1 METQD
6 NLFRKREDIFISSL
20 IDPYNP
26 QNAFKRLHDILRP
39 FNEYTEED
47 EYNYLEIEE
56 YIEPYSNYYN
66 NDTAILFSNIQ
77 DPQNN
82 SIYNGLTFR
91 GEIGEV
97 NLENSAFINC
107 WFDRA
112 NLSGSNFNNTTF
124 MTEYIHDEV
133 EKYGENKSIRNI
145 NEDKITRIRE
155 VNFVDVQMM
164 NSQLYD
170 VNIFMCNLT
179 NINLTSSNLKNAK
192 LINCNLTNA
201 NLTNVNLTGANLRN
215 TNLTGANLTGAN
227 LTGAILTNTIFAHA
241 NLTNTNI
248 TDAVDITDETFNGAN
263 TDNIINNIEKLS
275 KKASRLVTEEQQQF
289 LNDLVLYDSELS
301 GGKKSKKTKKCKT
314 KKNKKTKKCKTKN
327 LKKTKKNKKTK
338 K

>member
-1 METQD
+1 
-6 NLFRKREDIFISSL
+6 
-20 IDPYNP
+20 
-26 QNAFKRLHDILRP
+26 LRP
-39 FNEYTEED
+39 FDEYTEED
-47 EYNYLEIEE
+47 EYNDLEIEE

-77 DPQNN
+77 HPENN
-82 SIYNGLTFR
+82 SIYNGLTFN
-91 GEIGEV
+91 GEIGEI

-112 NLSGSNFNNTTF
+112 NLSGSNFNNIIF
-124 MTEYIHDEV
+124 MTEYIRDKVKEY
-133 EKYGENKSIRNI
+133 EKKEGVRNI
-145 NEDKITRIRE
+145 YEDKITRIRE
-155 VNFVDVQMM
+155 VNFVDVQMT

-170 VNIFMCNLT
+170 ITIFRCNLT
-179 NINLTSSNLKNAK
+179 NINLTSSNLTNAK

-201 NLTNVNLTGANLRN
+201 NLTNVNLMGADLRRS
-215 TNLTGANLTGAN
+215 NLTGTNLTGAN

-275 KKASRLVTEEQQQF
+275 KKASRLVTEEQQQV
-289 LNDLVLYDSELS
+289 LNDLQLS

>member
-26 QNAFKRLHDILRP
+26 QNAFKRSYDILKS
-39 FNEYTEED
+39 FDEYTKED

-112 NLSGSNFNNTTF
+112 NLSGSNFNNTIF

-133 EKYGENKSIRNI
+133 EKYGANKGIRNI

-170 VNIFMCNLT
+170 VKLFMCNLT

-227 LTGAILTNTIFAHA
+227 LTGAILTNTIFVGA

-263 TDNIINNIEKLS
+263 TDNIINNVETLF
-275 KKASRLVTEEQQQF
+275 KKASRSVPVDP
-289 LNDLVLYDSELS
+289 LNHLQLSGLS
-301 GGKKSKKTKKCKT
+301 GGKKSKKT

>member
-26 QNAFKRLHDILRP
+26 QNAFKRSYDILRP
-39 FNEYTEED
+39 FDEYTEED

-112 NLSGSNFNNTTF
+112 NLSGSNFNNTIF

-133 EKYGENKSIRNI
+133 EKYGANKGIRNI

-170 VNIFMCNLT
+170 VNIFRCNLT

-227 LTGAILTNTIFAHA
+227 LTGAILSNTIFIGA

-275 KKASRLVTEEQQQF
+275 KKASRLVTEEQQQV
-289 LNDLVLYDSELS
+289 LNDLQLS
-301 GGKKSKKTKKCKT
+301 GGKKSKKTKKNKKT
-314 KKNKKTKKCKTKN
+314 KKTKKCKTKN

>member
-26 QNAFKRLHDILRP
+26 QNAFKRSYDILRP
-39 FNEYTEED
+39 FDEYAEED
-47 EYNYLEIEE
+47 EYNNLEIEE

-133 EKYGENKSIRNI
+133 EKYGANKGIRNI
-145 NEDKITRIRE
+145 YEDKITRIRE

-170 VNIFMCNLT
+170 VNLFMCNLT

-227 LTGAILTNTIFAHA
+227 LTGAILTNTIFAGA

-248 TDAVDITDETFNGAN
+248 TDAVDITDKTFNGAN
-263 TDNIINNIEKLS
+263 TDNIINNVETLF
-275 KKASRLVTEEQQQF
+275 KKASRSVPVDT
-289 LNDLVLYDSELS
+289 LNNLQLS
-301 GGKKSKKTKKCKT
+301 GGKKSKKT

-327 LKKTKKNKKTK
+327 IKKTKKNKKTK